1 MKEARKY
8 SLKPD
13 FLPREFDTIED
24 LVQYVLD
31 HGIDLS
37 SLSIPVEDFVVA
49 AFEDECVITTSADV
63 SALKS

>member
-1 MKEARKY
+1 MNKALKY

-31 HGIDLS
+31 HGVNPSYEITHGGVDTGEKAIDF
-37 SLSIPVEDFVVA
+37 IV
-49 AFEDECVITTSADV
+49 C
-63 SALKS
+63 